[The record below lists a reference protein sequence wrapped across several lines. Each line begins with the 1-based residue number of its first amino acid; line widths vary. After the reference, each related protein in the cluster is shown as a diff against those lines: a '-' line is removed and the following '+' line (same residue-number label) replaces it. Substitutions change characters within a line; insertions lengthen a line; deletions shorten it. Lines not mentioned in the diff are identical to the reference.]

1 MIYGPL
7 GILPIREWKDL
18 VHPALWSYL
27 HLHKFGRLEAVMR
40 YPRLTE
46 TYHAYAHLLDCPPL
60 PQQIVTGMC
69 NHFPKD
75 EYYNSGDGEATAG
88 VPRRKSLKLAGVKRL
103 HEEWLLLAV
112 PVEIDLVDHSGR
124 SLNTDCIALCVFD
137 CGSERAVTCCIYPG
151 DISAVDIGIT
161 LYDAIWHPYT
171 IEWPLRGLPETILLP
186 EPLAQHNL
194 SDIYAAASWMH
205 ASVGSLSDKELK
217 KKLADRAF
225 IKETITKLQSVY
237 KPAMLPGRRRAPRQQ
252 MRLQAAQTA
261 IRTWLYTR
269 GFTGEHE
276 GKEQGKHRVEH
287 AQVPKAIRDQGYIM
301 PGFDTVVA
309 GYLLPVVATDVPTVR
324 GYTVTLRAL
333 QYDAGRPQAVFA
345 AYGDPSCLHYL
356 ELAVEE

>member
-1 MIYGPL
+1 
-7 GILPIREWKDL
+7 
-18 VHPALWSYL
+18 
-27 HLHKFGRLEAVMR
+27 
-40 YPRLTE
+40 
-46 TYHAYAHLLDCPPL
+46 
-60 PQQIVTGMC
+60 
-69 NHFPKD
+69 
-75 EYYNSGDGEATAG
+75 
-88 VPRRKSLKLAGVKRL
+88 
-103 HEEWLLLAV
+103 
-112 PVEIDLVDHSGR
+112 
-124 SLNTDCIALCVFD
+124 VFD
-137 CGSERAVTCCIYPG
+137 CGSERAVTCCVYPG
-151 DISAVDIGIT
+151 EISEVEIGLT

-186 EPLAQHNL
+186 ETLAQHNL

-252 MRLQAAQTA
+252 MRLQTAQSA

-269 GFTGEHE
+269 GFTGEHQ

-309 GYLLPVVATDVPTVR
+309 GYLLPIVATDVPTVR
-324 GYTVTLRAL
+324 DGVEYQGVRYLNPDAGIEPGYTVTLRAL

>member
-1 MIYGPL
+1 
-7 GILPIREWKDL
+7 
-18 VHPALWSYL
+18 
-27 HLHKFGRLEAVMR
+27 
-40 YPRLTE
+40 
-46 TYHAYAHLLDCPPL
+46 
-60 PQQIVTGMC
+60 MC

-124 SLNTDCIALCVFD
+124 SLNTTCTALCVFD
-137 CGSERAVTCCIYPG
+137 CGSERAVTCCVYPG
-151 DISAVDIGIT
+151 EISEVEIGLT

-186 EPLAQHNL
+186 ETLAQHNL

-252 MRLQAAQTA
+252 MRLQTAQSA

-269 GFTGEHE
+269 GFTGEHQ

-309 GYLLPVVATDVPTVR
+309 GYLLPIVATDVPTVR
-324 GYTVTLRAL
+324 DGVEYQGVRYLNPDAGIEPGYTVTLRAL
-333 QYDAGRPQAVFA
+333 QYDVGRPQAVFA
-345 AYGDPSCLHYL
+345 AYGDPPCLHC
-356 ELAVEE
+356 LALAGRV